1 MLSNSG
7 SLNQACFNLLR
18 PKKPQYILWTIEEHV
33 YYKISPLRMVKENK
47 QAPVNKPRSLLKQN
61 QRWWYLHKTTALT
74 ITHTW
79 NFFFLQKVTYSN
91 WNKTQCITCNNT
103 SYSIKCSDK
112 VINSAVF
119 TGMSFTSWASP
130 SRNVVMDFSTV
141 LLSMWFQLVIL
152 FKWPTL
158 SKDYSQLN
166 QAPKEHLWRQKRD
179 VSQDV
184 CPTNY
189 VKGLKETRCNIRV
202 KQ

>member
-1 MLSNSG
+1 MSIIRSRPFGWLKKTNKLQWISHVRCWSRTKGDDICTKQLHWLS
-7 SLNQACFNLLR
+7 
-18 PKKPQYILWTIEEHV
+18 
-33 YYKISPLRMVKENK
+33 
-47 QAPVNKPRSLLKQN
+47 
-61 QRWWYLHKTTALT
+61 LT
-74 ITHTW
+74 LEI
-79 NFFFLQKVTYSN
+79 FFFLQKVTYSN

-119 TGMSFTSWASP
+119 TGLSFTSWTSP
-130 SRNVVMDFSTV
+130 GRNVVMDFSTV